1 MGQKGSSPCLPVS
14 HSVSFA
20 NLLVGKLTEF
30 CTLSEIQDAL
40 GHRTKRSSAAL
51 SSSSAFQDSVTTVPQ
66 PTGYFC
72 EEISAFL
79 SIQQYRDTVGQD
91 GGEKGRE
98 GEKEIYIYTE
108 RERERERE
116 TSTFVTFTLLLPN
129 FYSQLFRYK
138 IFPFQLDINTIPM
151 LLANIH
157 RCSTADGLISN
168 VNITIAFE
176 SFHVDCPLLLLR
188 RIDPLITQYIP
199 PVYLAASTSIIR
211 ITIVFENGQLSRLS
225 FFSNPFNWRTTGNV
239 QEKGGTQRA
248 IRNRGGTRPVEISL
262 DTTSG
267 AEWTA

>member
-1 MGQKGSSPCLPVS
+1 MPFRIPSLLFHSQRATSVKKSLPS
-14 HSVSFA
+14 
-20 NLLVGKLTEF
+20 
-30 CTLSEIQDAL
+30 
-40 GHRTKRSSAAL
+40 
-51 SSSSAFQDSVTTVPQ
+51 
-66 PTGYFC
+66 
-72 EEISAFL
+72 FL
-79 SIQQYRDTVGQD
+79 SNNT
-91 GGEKGRE
+91 ETLLGRME
-98 GEKEIYIYTE
+98 ERKEERERKRYIYTE

-176 SFHVDCPLLLLR
+176 SFHVDCPLLFAV

-211 ITIVFENGQLSRLS
+211 VTIVFENGQLSRLS

-239 QEKGGTQRA
+239 QEKGGTQRD
-248 IRNRGGTRPVEISL
+248 PVEISL
-262 DTTSG
+262 DTTRE